1 MDNGRYF
8 VGEDLKFK
16 ITLEADGFVQDEDDY
31 TIEFIC
37 GTYTHTYTQ
46 DDIVKGADGCHYL
59 LIPTVN
65 LTPGMMK
72 MIITVFVPDG
82 DFPDAVRK
90 EVESITLGPL
100 KPVK

>member
-1 MDNGRYF
+1 MDNSRYF

-16 ITLEADGFVQDEDDY
+16 ITLEAEGFVQDEDEY
-31 TIEFIC
+31 QIEFIC
-37 GTYTHTYTQ
+37 GSYTHTYTQ

-59 LIPTVN
+59 LIPTSS
-65 LTPGMMK
+65 LAPGVMK

-82 DFPDAVRK
+82 DFLNGVRK
-90 EVESITLGPL
+90 EVESIVLGPL